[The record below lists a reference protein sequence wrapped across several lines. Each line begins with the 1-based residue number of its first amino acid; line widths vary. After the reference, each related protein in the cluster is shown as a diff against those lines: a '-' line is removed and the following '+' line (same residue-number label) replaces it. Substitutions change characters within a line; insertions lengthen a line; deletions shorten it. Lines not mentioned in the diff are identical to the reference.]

1 MKCKIITVSH
11 KPADWEKKAIE
22 FYSKQLPNHFD
33 INHIEVKPLSAKSMT
48 EKSVLINEEKEI
60 LKKIDHDAFLI
71 LCDRLGKRMSSIEFA
86 NLIKEKS
93 DLGTKINFVIG
104 GAFGLSEELIKI
116 SDLTIS
122 ASDLTFPHRLFKIL
136 LIEQIFRASAINKN
150 HPYHK

>member
-1 MKCKIITVSH
+1 MKCKIISVSH
-11 KPADWEKKAIE
+11 KPADWERKAIE

-33 INHIEVKPLSAKSMT
+33 IKHVEVKPLSKKSMT
-48 EKSVLINEEKEI
+48 EKSVLKNEEKEI
-60 LKKIDHDAFLI
+60 LNKVDHDAFLI
-71 LCDRLGKRMSSIEFA
+71 LCDRQGQRMSSIEFA

-104 GAFGLSEELIKI
+104 GAFGVSEKLIKI
-116 SDLTIS
+116 SNLAIS